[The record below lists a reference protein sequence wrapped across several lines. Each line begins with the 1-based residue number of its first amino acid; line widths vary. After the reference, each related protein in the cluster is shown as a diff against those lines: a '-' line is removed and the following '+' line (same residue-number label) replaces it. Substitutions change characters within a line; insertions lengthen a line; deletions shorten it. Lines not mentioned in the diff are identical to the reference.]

1 MHIYGQPEDQ
11 ACGCLPRETKVG
23 EICPL
28 MAEHIDVIPQE
39 EWPDHIG
46 DVTLKPCVGPI
57 FSQGRVSSCA
67 SEATTETVQ
76 TDGSFSGRPQVMLN
90 PWTLYPFV
98 TSRDNGSS
106 LDANLK
112 RARDV
117 GILPDKVWPRSQHA
131 WNDRPPQSLFDEH
144 AVKIDEFFDI
154 TSVDEFGTALL
165 LNFPIVYARKRHALM
180 ACELR
185 PRRRFVFANSWGA
198 NWGDEGFGEESL
210 SVIEW
215 HYGAFAVR
223 TTA

>member
-1 MHIYGQPEDQ
+1 MDIYGQPEGQ

-39 EWPDHIG
+39 EWPEHIG
-46 DVTLKPCVGPI
+46 DVSLKPSVGPI

-67 SEATTETVQ
+67 AEATTQAVVTSRAWAGLPEIL
-76 TDGSFSGRPQVMLN
+76 LN
-90 PWTLYPFV
+90 PWTLYCFV
-98 TSRDNGSS
+98 TTRDNGSS

-117 GILPDKVWPRSQHA
+117 GILPDRVWPRSEHA
-131 WNDRPPQSLFDEH
+131 WNDRPPVDLFEEH
-144 AVKIDEFFDI
+144 AVKIDEFYDLNSI
-154 TSVDEFGTALL
+154 DEFGTAQLVAHA
-165 LNFPIVYARKRHALM
+165 IVYARKVHALM

-185 PRRRFVFANSWGA
+185 NRRRFAFANSWGA
-198 NWGDEGFGEESL
+198 NWGDNGFGEESL

-215 HYGAFAVR
+215 RYGAFAVR